1 MVSKVFQGDAADQL
15 SGASGIAGF
24 PSAVAA
30 GDGVSLAEVIRYIQE
45 GLYGSANFNPRLGN
59 RVTKVENVNT
69 ATGVDLF
76 TVTGKI
82 LLTAWIGEVTNAL
95 HTTVTD
101 YKLRIK
107 TDNVDLCAATDIS
120 SAAVGYMW
128 SLSGDAGLT
137 LLTGSSYA
145 VSAVKTADNNGIGMA
160 NRFVGLA
167 GGSCVLQSLRTAG
180 ASGDSMTHSLWYFPL
195 EASASVVAA

>member
-1 MVSKVFQGDAADQL
+1 MAILNPATIYSLVRGTADTIVPVQAD
-15 SGASGIAGF
+15 S
-24 PSAVAA
+24 
-30 GDGVSLAEVIRYIQE
+30 
-45 GLYGSANFNPRLGN
+45 LGN
-59 RVTKVENVNT
+59 WTDPTGAFLTPFGYRVAKTEDIEA

-76 TVTGKI
+76 TVTGKVFI
-82 LLTAWIGEVTNAL
+82 SVWLGEVTNAL

-107 TDNVDLCAATDIS
+107 TDNVDLCAATNIS

-145 VSAVKTADNNGIGMA
+145 VSAVKTADNNGLPHA

-180 ASGDSMTHSLWYFPL
+180 AASDAIVHTLYYFPL
-195 EASASVVAA
+195 EDGASVVAVA